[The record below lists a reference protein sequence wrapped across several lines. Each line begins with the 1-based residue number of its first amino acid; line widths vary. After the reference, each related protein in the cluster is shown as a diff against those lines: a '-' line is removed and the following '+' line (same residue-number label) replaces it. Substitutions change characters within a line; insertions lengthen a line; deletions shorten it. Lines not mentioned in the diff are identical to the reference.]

1 MLVFRRCRV
10 CSKIFLFNIDIV
22 HNHVRS
28 SHNLNFGAY
37 KKLYLNEN
45 YQPQAES
52 PVGQPPD
59 NKALKK
65 DRVKKKKERKHSPK
79 EDEENL
85 QLANGEELAVKG
97 ANLPSQESLEHETR
111 ADLVESDISFTL
123 SDNLDESF
131 VSHEIGPLADTVDA
145 PMDAV
150 NTEDSTSIEKC
161 QTAVNNGDLG
171 RCDSPAPAVQNKP
184 DVEDDNVI
192 VTANLNEKCLF
203 VCGVCHK
210 AFTCLRNHVTADHQL
225 SPEEYQALYPNIQYE
240 RKTYH
245 R

>member
-1 MLVFRRCRV
+1 LFLVCRRCRV

-37 KKLYLNEN
+37 KKLYLTEN
-45 YQPQAES
+45 FQPQAES
-52 PVGQPPD
+52 PVGQPSD

-65 DRVKKKKERKHSPK
+65 NRVKKKKEGKDSPI

-85 QLANGEELAVKG
+85 QLAN
-97 ANLPSQESLEHETR
+97 QESLEPETR

-131 VSHEIGPLADTVDA
+131 VSREIGPLAETVHE
-145 PMDAV
+145 PMDGV
-150 NTEDSTSIEKC
+150 KTEDSTSISAQDEKY
-161 QTAVNNGDLG
+161 QTAVKDGDPSG
-171 RCDSPAPAVQNKP
+171 CDSPAPAVQNKP
-184 DVEDDNVI
+184 DVEDDAVI
-192 VTANLNEKCLF
+192 FTADLNEKCLF
-203 VCGVCHK
+203 VCGVCHE

>member
-1 MLVFRRCRV
+1 MNYG
-10 CSKIFLFNIDIV
+10 S
-22 HNHVRS
+22 
-28 SHNLNFGAY
+28 Y
-37 KKLYLNEN
+37 KKLYSSEAC
-45 YQPQAES
+45 QPQAVS
-52 PVGQPPD
+52 PVGQPSD

-65 DRVKKKKERKHSPK
+65 NRVKKKKEGKDSPI

-85 QLANGEELAVKG
+85 QLAN
-97 ANLPSQESLEHETR
+97 QESLEPETR
-111 ADLVESDISFTL
+111 ADMVESDISFTL

-131 VSHEIGPLADTVDA
+131 VSQEIRPLADTVDE

-150 NTEDSTSIEKC
+150 KTEASTSMDVQDEKC
-161 QTAVNNGDLG
+161 QVAVKDEDLG
-171 RCDSPAPAVQNKP
+171 GCDSPASAAQNKP
-184 DVEDDNVI
+184 DVEEDAVI
-192 VTANLNEKCLF
+192 ITANLNEKCLF
-203 VCGVCHK
+203 VCGICHQ